1 MSGGSW
7 NYLCYKDIDELMN
20 GSSTEL
26 LQDMADRLN
35 SAGFED
41 VAKDTQRLVEYIK
54 SASIRIETLF
64 EALSP
69 VFKAIEWFDS
79 GDWGEETLNN
89 EILKYRNVRPDS
101 YNKAID
107 DCEKLQ
113 KKVGE
118 LKRINESI
126 GRKLEDKK
134 TSCKM
139 NSGKSFCFNC
149 ANSYKYKTYWGT
161 TEIEKCGCLLD
172 VSCEKFERKD

>member
-7 NYLCYKDIDELMN
+7 DYLYSKDIDELMN

-64 EALSP
+64 EVLSP
-69 VFKAIEWFDS
+69 IFKAVEWFDS

-89 EILKYRNVRPDS
+89 EVLKYRKSNIDN
-101 YNKAID
+101 YNKAVD
-107 DCEKLQ
+107 DCIEELKKRRDTRYMKVNCDDVELKMLAEKLKGAKQ
-113 KKVGE
+113 
-118 LKRINESI
+118 NEDF
-126 GRKLEDKK
+126 KQE
-134 TSCKM
+134 
-139 NSGKSFCFNC
+139 
-149 ANSYKYKTYWGT
+149 
-161 TEIEKCGCLLD
+161 EI
-172 VSCEKFERKD
+172 R

>member
-7 NYLCYKDIDELMN
+7 NYLYCKDIDGLMN

-26 LQDMADRLN
+26 LQDMVDRLN
-35 SAGFED
+35 SAGFKD

-54 SASIRIETLF
+54 SARIRIETLF

-69 VFKAIEWFDS
+69 VFKAVEWFDS

-107 DCEKLQ
+107 DTIKAIKGEYAFTILEEEK
-113 KKVGE
+113 
-118 LKRINESI
+118 INEI
-126 GRKLEDKK
+126 AEQLKGAKQNED
-134 TSCKM
+134 
-139 NSGKSFCFNC
+139 
-149 ANSYKYKTYWGT
+149 
-161 TEIEKCGCLLD
+161 
-172 VSCEKFERKD
+172 